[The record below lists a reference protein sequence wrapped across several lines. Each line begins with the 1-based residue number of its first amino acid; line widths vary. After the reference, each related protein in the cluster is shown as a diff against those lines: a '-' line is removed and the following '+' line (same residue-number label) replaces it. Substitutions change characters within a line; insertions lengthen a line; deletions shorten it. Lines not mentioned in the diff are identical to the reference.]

1 MFPDKV
7 SLERLTDY
15 EKHNNVKKFIFS
27 TPFTLSGSAHGD
39 VGDQFNKKTILVTE
53 NSFPFV
59 KQRIK
64 TIKEL
69 TQEITLTPIEV
80 AIEDVETKIS
90 KLQAA
95 IDGGSKTLIQL
106 ELSSIV
112 ATSVMAGPLHVAQ
125 TFLRFLN
132 ILKLNS

>member
-1 MFPDKV
+1 M
-7 SLERLTDY
+7 
-15 EKHNNVKKFIFS
+15 
-27 TPFTLSGSAHGD
+27 
-39 VGDQFNKKTILVTE
+39 
-53 NSFPFV
+53 
-59 KQRIK
+59 
-64 TIKEL
+64 

-90 KLQAA
+90 KLKAA

-132 ILKLNS
+132 IFNFKLNS